1 MSNFSTNPDL
11 LLKGEILQYETEFH
25 WVIFFSMKSFLTLF
39 LSPILDRWTSE
50 FLITNKRVII
60 KTGLIARSTLE
71 MNIHK
76 IESVNVEQTVMG
88 RILGYGDIHIIGTGG
103 TKETFRLIRK
113 PITFRK
119 HFQEHSL

>member
-1 MSNFSTNPDL
+1 MSQFSTGSDL
-11 LLKGEILQYETEFH
+11 LLTGETIKYETDFH
-25 WVIFFSMKSFLTLF
+25 WVIFFSLKSFLTLF

-71 MNIHK
+71 MNIRK

-103 TKETFRLIRK
+103 TKETFRQISK

-119 HFQEHSL
+119 HFQEYSL